1 MQRPDWV
8 PAPAWARLD
17 TALRGQPEHALD
29 ALADLEAASASM
41 DERARNALVECFT
54 RHSESGARLPAAF
67 ILALNDLLETGH
79 E

>member
-1 MQRPDWV
+1 MERPDWV

-17 TALRGQPEHALD
+17 AALHGQPEHALD
-29 ALADLEAASASM
+29 ALADLEAASAPM
-41 DERARNALVECFT
+41 DAGASLALVESFT
-54 RHSESGARLPAAF
+54 RHAEVGVRLPAAF

>member
-1 MQRPDWV
+1 MERPDWV
-8 PAPAWARLD
+8 SAPAWARLD
-17 TALRGQPEHALD
+17 IALRGQPEHAID

-41 DERARNALVECFT
+41 DERARDALVECFT
-54 RHSESGARLPAAF
+54 RHARSGARLPAAF